1 MNYNCSYL
9 LFQTLGK
16 SGFFPGP
23 TFLLKALSLMI
34 FAILSRP
41 TNIFMFDQFCFC
53 IQQVCIF
60 CFVGYFY
67 HGNSSRIKFFSDP
80 TFFLPNFLCLMYIQ
94 GPTFILIGKFS
105 DPMFISCPTFI
116 LESRV
121 NMRNLLEQVKK
132 PFCYQ
137 KNFWPF
143 TVEMNCVSDTKIFP
157 SASNFTTT
165 ILHRTKMKIPC
176 DISMDCKK

>member
-9 LFQTLGK
+9 LLQALGK

-80 TFFLPNFLCLMYIQ
+80 TFFCQIFYALCIFKALRLFLLANF
-94 GPTFILIGKFS
+94 P

-121 NMRNLLEQVKK
+121 DMRNLLEQVKK
-132 PFCYQ
+132 PFLL
-137 KNFWPF
+137 
-143 TVEMNCVSDTKIFP
+143 S
-157 SASNFTTT
+157 
-165 ILHRTKMKIPC
+165 
-176 DISMDCKK
+176 KKFLTFHCWNELF